1 MAFTQEGMFYLGEK
15 DVAPNMDLLGTSV
28 RGMLGVENKE
38 EAIQSILQGADY
50 DTPEG
55 RRAALEQIRTID
67 PATYY
72 ELSKVNQ
79 QHELAEQKLSQGRDK
94 PLIEQRW
101 NLEAKH
107 VAAAEWAASNFVGE
121 DNYDDLSADITKNP
135 KQAKLLI
142 SKYINEHHKDDKV
155 AYKADLKDTL
165 SSEKANYMST
175 WLARGVDSSNA
186 KSSYEKPDIGS
197 EDGENTNESSTST
210 EHLESLN
217 PDSSKLGL
225 QWEKNK
231 RTRNIDALG
240 SNIKPGAWLDYDT
253 DSLSSMPGY
262 DATAGNLQDAL
273 TSGVNAVTS
282 SIADIVNLFSGT
294 VEGDKQR
301 DIAAA
306 ASDWFISNVGHNHFA
321 NNPKELDKIL
331 KSANKGKA
339 AIAYYK
345 KIKQPKSGYS
355 FWGN

>member
-1 MAFTQEGMFYLGEK
+1 MAFTQDGMFYISEK
-15 DVAPNMDLLGTSV
+15 EAAPAADMLGTGV

-38 EAIQSILQGADY
+38 EAIQRILKEADY
-50 DTPEG
+50 STPES
-55 RRAALEQIRTID
+55 RRVALEQIRAID

-72 ELSKVNQ
+72 ELSKANQ
-79 QHELAEQKLSQGRDK
+79 QHELTEQKLTHGKDK

-101 NLEAKH
+101 NLESKY
-107 VAAAEWAASNFVGE
+107 AAAADWAAESFIGE
-121 DNYDDLSADITKNP
+121 ETYADLAADIKKNP
-135 KQAKLLI
+135 KQANLLI
-142 SKYINEHHKDDKV
+142 NQYISKNHKDDKV
-155 AYKADLKDTL
+155 AYRNEFKDAMTAQK
-165 SSEKANYMST
+165 EIYIAH
-175 WLARGVDSSNA
+175 WLATGVDSNFNTSI
-186 KSSYEKPDIGS
+186 ETKPTLND
-197 EDGENTNESSTST
+197 EENTNEISTST

-231 RTRNIDALG
+231 RTSQIDNLG
-240 SNIKPGAWLDYDT
+240 ATIKPGGLLPYNT
-253 DSLSSMPGY
+253 GSVSRMPGL
-262 DATAGNLQDAL
+262 DATFGNVQDAL
-273 TSGVNAVTS
+273 TSGINAATS
-282 SIADIVNLFSGT
+282 SIADIGNLFSGT

-306 ASDWFISNVGHNHFA
+306 ASDWFISNAGHNHFA